1 MNRKIISFFL
11 SLVLMMT
18 AGCGEKIESTWK
30 NQMLTIDGDSQD
42 WEGLPLQY
50 QEDMKIVYG
59 IVNDD
64 VTVNFV
70 IRFNDERLARMFS
83 MRGFT
88 FWLNGEDSEK
98 KLIGIHYRDDAMR
111 NKVLANERNRSR
123 VQEQEEQPP
132 LQSIKPNGKFTL
144 AKNDTLTKILI
155 SDLPAFEAAAASKDG
170 IFCYE
175 FSIPLTSMDGSP
187 YYLNL
192 SDQKNIK
199 VGLEIVGMSEEEKE
213 KLKAEME
220 ERQNSMKGGNMG
232 GRSGGGMR
240 GGMRGGGKHGGGSRP
255 QMPDMDG
262 EEYWI
267 SVQLAKK

>member
-1 MNRKIISFFL
+1 M
-11 SLVLMMT
+11 
-18 AGCGEKIESTWK
+18 APGCGEKIESTWK
-30 NQMLTIDGDSQD
+30 TQFLTIDGNSQD

-64 VTVNFV
+64 ATVNVV

-88 FWLNGEDSEK
+88 LWLNDEDSEN
-98 KLIGIHYRDDAMR
+98 KLIGIHYRDDSMR
-111 NKVLANERNRSR
+111 DRFMAERGDHNRERN
-123 VQEQEEQPP
+123 QGEQKYPDPQ
-132 LQSIKPNGKFTL
+132 KPKGKFTL
-144 AKNDTLTKILI
+144 AKNDSSTTIPLGDIT
-155 SDLPAFEAAAASKDG
+155 AFEAAADSKDG

-175 FSIPLTSMDGSP
+175 FSIPLTGTEGSV
-187 YYLNL
+187 YYLNP
-192 SDQKNIK
+192 SNQKTIK

-213 KLKAEME
+213 NLKAEME
-220 ERQNSMKGGNMG
+220 EQRKSRQGSDMG
-232 GRSGGGMR
+232 GRGRGGMKGGMR
-240 GGMRGGGKHGGGSRP
+240 GSGMRGGGNRP
-255 QMPDMDG
+255 QMPDLDG